1 MNQELRLPPA
11 TGAPVAVA
19 LTPAGLQP
27 VATVRNRRLVMAV
40 LNIGTYAGLLG
51 WLGWI
56 LAAGGWSVVDA
67 VMFAAAAIAAPWT
80 VLGFWN
86 AAIGLW
92 LLHGSTRPL
101 AEVAPF
107 AEAVQREGPLLL
119 RTAVLM
125 TLRNED
131 PVRALARMRIVQAS
145 LEATGFGDRFSY
157 FVLSDTSDPAIA
169 AAEEAEIAAWEA
181 AAGPSRLI
189 AYRRRR
195 SNDGFKAGNIHDFCC
210 YWGDDHD
217 LMLPLDADSLMA
229 GGTIVAMVRMM
240 QAYPRIGILQSLIVG
255 TPAKSGFARLFQFG
269 MRHGMRP
276 YTVGSAWWNADCG
289 PYWGHNALV
298 RIRPFRDACA
308 LPPLPGRPPL
318 GGHILSHDQVEAVLM
333 RRAGYEVR
341 VLPVETGSWEDNPP
355 SLPEFVRRDLRWCLG
370 NLQYLRLLRIPGLE
384 PTSRFQLAWAIIMFV
399 GLPAW
404 PLTLALLP
412 FLAAEAKA
420 TAAYPTGA
428 AATLFV
434 TFLAMHVSPKI
445 AGMINTALTR
455 GGTRRYGGPLRFA
468 ASAALELIFSFL
480 QGAISM
486 FRTTVFMARLLGGRV
501 RLGWNGQARDV
512 RRLPWLSATRE
523 FWPASLFGAAITVAL
538 AVVAPVAL
546 LWVVPLLTGYVVAIP
561 FAVITADPAFG
572 AALRRWRLCVSPE
585 ELAPPPE
592 IAALMAVR

>member
-1 MNQELRLPPA
+1 
-11 TGAPVAVA
+11 
-19 LTPAGLQP
+19 
-27 VATVRNRRLVMAV
+27 
-40 LNIGTYAGLLG
+40 
-51 WLGWI
+51 
-56 LAAGGWSVVDA
+56 
-67 VMFAAAAIAAPWT
+67 
-80 VLGFWN
+80 
-86 AAIGLW
+86 
-92 LLHGSTRPL
+92 
-101 AEVAPF
+101 
-107 AEAVQREGPLLL
+107 
-119 RTAVLM
+119 
-125 TLRNED
+125 
-131 PVRALARMRIVQAS
+131 
-145 LEATGFGDRFSY
+145 
-157 FVLSDTSDPAIA
+157 
-169 AAEEAEIAAWEA
+169 
-181 AAGPSRLI
+181 
-189 AYRRRR
+189 
-195 SNDGFKAGNIHDFCC
+195 
-210 YWGDDHD
+210 
-217 LMLPLDADSLMA
+217 
-229 GGTIVAMVRMM
+229 
-240 QAYPRIGILQSLIVG
+240 
-255 TPAKSGFARLFQFG
+255 
-269 MRHGMRP
+269 
-276 YTVGSAWWNADCG
+276 
-289 PYWGHNALV
+289 
-298 RIRPFRDACA
+298 
-308 LPPLPGRPPL
+308 
-318 GGHILSHDQVEAVLM
+318 M

-434 TFLAMHVSPKI
+434 TFLVMHVSPKI
-445 AGMINTALTR
+445 AGLINTALTR

-501 RLGWNGQARDV
+501 RMGWNGQARDV